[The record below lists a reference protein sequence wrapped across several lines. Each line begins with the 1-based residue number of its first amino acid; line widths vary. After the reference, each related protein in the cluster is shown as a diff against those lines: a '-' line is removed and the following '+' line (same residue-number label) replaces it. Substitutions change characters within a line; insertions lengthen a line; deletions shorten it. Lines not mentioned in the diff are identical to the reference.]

1 MYRYVILDELDH
13 FVGKLAKNIC
23 TYFLVKK
30 FKLQFKLRI
39 HITVYKQQM
48 FC

>member
-13 FVGKLAKNIC
+13 FEGKLAKNIC
-23 TYFLVKK
+23 TDFLVKK
-30 FKLQFKLRI
+30 FKLRI
-39 HITVYKQQM
+39 HIIVYKLQM